1 MAEVLFFQKQEAA
14 KTGRNASAESAGRRD
29 TVSFVHCLKLGRF
42 RCPVVFCTLV
52 NVLIFRIVQALLLF
66 VWSVLLGG
74 VLCMCFLI
82 GVATALV
89 LLAELRSSS
98 AVAQTGLTDQ
108 NEVVASSS

>member
-1 MAEVLFFQKQEAA
+1 
-14 KTGRNASAESAGRRD
+14 
-29 TVSFVHCLKLGRF
+29 
-42 RCPVVFCTLV
+42 
-52 NVLIFRIVQALLLF
+52 
-66 VWSVLLGG
+66 
-74 VLCMCFLI
+74 MCFLI